1 VTDSCMGRF
10 QDALRGTPNDR
21 VPIIPMIGG
30 WAAANFSDVPL
41 SKLAQD
47 PKRIADAQVRAMET
61 VGHDAFFAYADPLYI
76 PEAFGCRV
84 RFTETGPLVD
94 ALPHTI
100 TSSEDLEKIP
110 IPDARRAGRLPMIL
124 EVVKELNAYGG
135 GDIPVLGAFE
145 GAFTSTTRV
154 LEADHVMRM
163 IYKNPLLLESLLD
176 KVNGFL
182 LAFGHALI
190 ESGATV
196 LFIPEPSASASMI
209 SPAMFRRFVL
219 PHLQS
224 LTNELKV
231 PCILHICGDTSPT
244 LHGMQEAGF
253 HVLSLDQCM
262 DLSKSRDLVPEAVLG
277 GNVDPINSL
286 LMGTREQVVE
296 DTLHCLRTGGKNHF
310 ILMSGCGVP
319 PGTSIENLSA
329 MVETAIDYG
338 LGA

>member
-1 VTDSCMGRF
+1 MARF
-10 QDALRGTPNDR
+10 QDALRGIPNDR

-47 PKRIADAQVRAMET
+47 PKRIVDVQVRAMEA
-61 VGHDAFFAYADPLYI
+61 VGYDAFFAYADPLYI
-76 PEAFGCRV
+76 PEAFGCTV

-94 ALPHTI
+94 ALPDTI
-100 TSSEDLEKIP
+100 TSHEDLEKIP
-110 IPDARRAGRLPMIL
+110 IPDARRSGRLPVIL
-124 EVVKELNAYGG
+124 ELVKELHDYGG

-145 GAFTSTTRV
+145 GAFTSTTRIV
-154 LEADHVMRM
+154 EAEHVMRM

-176 KVNGFL
+176 RVNGFL
-182 LAFGHALI
+182 LEFGRALI

-196 LFIPEPSASASMI
+196 LFIPEPSASASMV

-219 PHLQS
+219 PRLQS
-224 LTNELKV
+224 LINELNV

-244 LHGMQEAGF
+244 LQGMQETGF

-262 DLSKSRDLVPEAVLG
+262 DLSKARDLVPEAVLG

-296 DTLHCLRTGGKNHF
+296 DTLHCLRTGGMNRF

-319 PGTSIENLSA
+319 PATSIENLST

>member
-1 VTDSCMGRF
+1 MTDSCMGRF

-94 ALPHTI
+94 ALPHSI
-100 TSSEDLEKIP
+100 HSIEDLEKIP
-110 IPDARRAGRLPMIL
+110 IPDARRARRLPVIL
-124 EVVKELNAYGG
+124 ELVKELNAYGG
-135 GDIPVLGAFE
+135 GDILVLGAFE
-145 GAFTSTTRV
+145 GAFTSTTRI
-154 LEADHVMRM
+154 LEADQVMRM
-163 IYKNPLLLESLLD
+163 IYKNPLLLEALLD
-176 KVNGFL
+176 MVNGFL
-182 LAFGHALI
+182 LEFGRALI
-190 ESGATV
+190 ESGANV

-219 PHLQS
+219 PRLRS
-224 LTNELKV
+224 LTNELKA
-231 PCILHICGDTSPT
+231 PCMLHICGDTSPT
-244 LHGMQEAGF
+244 LQVMQETGF
-253 HVLSLDQCM
+253 QVLSLDQCM

-319 PGTSIENLSA
+319 PSTSIENLSA

>member
-1 VTDSCMGRF
+1 MTDSCMGRF

-84 RFTETGPLVD
+84 RFTEIGPLVD
-94 ALPHTI
+94 ALPHAI
-100 TSSEDLEKIP
+100 NSIEDLEKIP
-110 IPDARRAGRLPMIL
+110 TPDARRARRLPVIL
-124 EVVKELNAYGG
+124 ELVKELNAYGG
-135 GDIPVLGAFE
+135 GDILVLGAFE
-145 GAFTSTTRV
+145 GAFTSTTRI
-154 LEADHVMRM
+154 LEADQVMRM

-176 KVNGFL
+176 MVNGFL
-182 LAFGHALI
+182 LEFGRALI
-190 ESGATV
+190 ESGANV

-219 PHLQS
+219 PRLRS

-231 PCILHICGDTSPT
+231 PCMLHICGDTSPT
-244 LHGMQEAGF
+244 LQVMQETGF
-253 HVLSLDQCM
+253 QVFSPDQCM

-277 GNVDPINSL
+277 GNADPINSL

-319 PGTSIENLSA
+319 PGTSIENLSV